1 MKIAVALI
9 TSLALVAPALAC
21 PNMDHDDA
29 AAPKTAEKDKK
40 PAEKK
45 QEAPKAD
52 KDQKP
57 ADTAKAKDTKEA
69 PKKTG
74 DKVSLK

>member
-9 TSLALVAPALAC
+9 TSLASITLLATPALAC

-29 AAPKTAEKDKK
+29 PATKTADKK

-45 QEAPKAD
+45 QEAPKTD

-57 ADTAKAKDTKEA
+57 ADTAKTKDTKEQ
-69 PKKTG
+69 KKG

>member
-1 MKIAVALI
+1 MKIAVAI
-9 TSLALVAPALAC
+9 VTSLALVAPALAC
-21 PNMDHDDA
+21 PNSDHGSWHDET
-29 AAPKTAEKDKK
+29 AAPKTADKDKK
-40 PAEKK
+40 PAEK
-45 QEAPKAD
+45 AD
-52 KDQKP
+52 KKTEQKP